1 MAKSKELPKELFD
14 FDYKMKHAL
23 REYSFTDC
31 DGKTLSVNLGEN
43 AHLIKKRCPLD
54 GAYLV
59 LYSKE
64 PHNEVECP
72 CCLQD
77 FSEAYTTKNYAKDL
91 RRRIAKMKG
100 ELTRSQQI
108 LAIVDDKNHPVRRA
122 NQRNLRSV
130 KELSDM
136 A

>member
-1 MAKSKELPKELFD
+1 MTKSKEPPKELFD
-14 FDYKMKHAL
+14 FDYKMKRTL
-23 REYSFTDC
+23 REYSFTGC
-31 DGKTLSVNLGEN
+31 DGKTLSINLGSN
-43 AHLIKKRCPLD
+43 ARLIKKRCSLD

-59 LYSKE
+59 LYSNE

-77 FSEAYTTKNYAKDL
+77 FSETYTIKNYAKDL
-91 RRRIAKMKG
+91 RRKIARKRE
-100 ELTRSQQI
+100 ELARSQQI
-108 LAIVDDKNHPVRRA
+108 LAIADDKNHPVRRA
-122 NQRNLRSV
+122 NQRNLRSI